1 MEGVL
6 NMKSFL
12 TAAQARKMMATNGA
26 EEIVKFILQDVAIR
40 AKQGSYNV
48 KVKTSSSVFSD
59 YDQLTI
65 RQVKILLEKLGYSVV
80 IVHTG
85 NSVWFVVDWRES

>member
-12 TAAQARKMMATNGA
+12 TAAQARKMMVANGA

-40 AKQGSYNV
+40 AKQGSYDV
-48 KVKTSSSVFSD
+48 KVKTSWSAFSD
-59 YDQLTI
+59 YD
-65 RQVKILLEKLGYSVV
+65 
-80 IVHTG
+80 
-85 NSVWFVVDWRES
+85 RESRLRKFWKNLDIL

>member
-48 KVKTSSSVFSD
+48 KVKTSLSVFSD
-59 YDQLTI
+59 YDREQAE
-65 RQVKILLEKLGYSVV
+65 KILEKLGYSVV
-80 IVHTG
+80 TVHTG